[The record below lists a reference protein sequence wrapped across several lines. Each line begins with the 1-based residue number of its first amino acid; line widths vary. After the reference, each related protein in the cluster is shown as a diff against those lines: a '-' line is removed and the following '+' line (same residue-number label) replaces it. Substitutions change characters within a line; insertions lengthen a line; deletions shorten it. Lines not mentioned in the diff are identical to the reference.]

1 MPKSA
6 NQKFKI
12 LYLMKMFLET
22 SDEQN
27 PITVSQ
33 MIDELAL
40 YDIKAERKSIYDDI
54 DALRVYG
61 LDIIKVKGKTTGYFI
76 ASRDFEIPELK
87 LLVDA
92 VQCSKFITPKKS
104 KELIKK
110 LEGLAS
116 RYQAKHL
123 HREVCLANRPK
134 TYNESI
140 YLNVD
145 IIHEAISKK
154 REIRFKYF
162 DYSLNK
168 RKVYR
173 KDGDFY
179 YTSPYGL
186 SWDDEHYYLIAFSEK
201 HDDFIHYRVDRMSD
215 VEIMEEFRIPLPRGE
230 VFNLA
235 DYSKKVFRMFGG
247 EGTKVEM
254 WFDNSLVNV
263 VIDRFGKDI
272 RINKRD
278 DSTFTIKTEV
288 VLSAPFYAWI
298 FQFMDK
304 AGIVSPEFAV
314 EEFTE
319 SIEKILLQYNKGD
332 INEG

>member
-12 LYLMKMFLET
+12 LYLMKMFLERT
-22 SDEQN
+22 DEEH
-27 PITVSQ
+27 PVSVNQ

-54 DALRVYG
+54 EALRVYG
-61 LDIIKVKGKTTGYFI
+61 LDIIKVKGKTTGYYI

-116 RYQAKHL
+116 QHQGKL
-123 HREVCLANRPK
+123 LNREVCLTNRPK
-134 TYNESI
+134 TFNESI

-145 IIHEAISKK
+145 ILHEAISKK
-154 REIRFKYF
+154 KEIRFKYF
-162 DYSLNK
+162 DYSLSK
-168 RKVYR
+168 RKIYR
-173 KDGDFY
+173 KNGDFY

-186 SWDDEHYYLIAFSEK
+186 SWDDEHYYLISYSEK

-215 VEIMEEFRIPLPRGE
+215 VEITNEPRIPLPRGE
-230 VFNLA
+230 DFNLA
-235 DYSKKVFRMFGG
+235 EYSKKVFRMFGG
-247 EGTKVEM
+247 EGTTVEM
-254 WFDNSLVNV
+254 CFDNSLVNV

-272 RINKRD
+272 RIKKN
-278 DSTFTIKTEV
+278 DSKSFTIKTEV

-304 AGIVSPEFAV
+304 AVIISPEFAV
-314 EEFTE
+314 EEFKN
-319 SIEKILLQYNKGD
+319 SIEKTLLEYNKGD